1 MLENWI
7 VIAGCAGG
15 VGGFVFGVVVE
26 RTRQAIVKHRH
37 ELHEERI
44 RAIAMTREVA
54 AVSPS
59 QRPYANGSAHAHEQR
74 APLDA

>member
-15 VGGFVFGVVVE
+15 VGGFVFGVTVE
-26 RTRQAIVKHRH
+26 RARRALMNHRI
-37 ELHEERI
+37 ELQQERI
-44 RAIAMTREVA
+44 RAFTAGREIAA
-54 AVSPS
+54 LAGS
-59 QRPYANGSAHAHEQR
+59 QPPYANGAAHAHEQ